1 MGSASP
7 MVGTVPHDTS
17 WEDWDQLRQ
26 DHHLENKVI
35 LQGPKE
41 DDSTAEPIPEREIGI
56 TTTNTGANGKE

>member
-26 DHHLENKVI
+26 DHHLENKMI
-35 LQGPKE
+35 LQNGVHN
-41 DDSTAEPIPEREIGI
+41 IMNI
-56 TTTNTGANGKE
+56 TRNEKIII